1 MSLQSDRDL
10 PQVGFDDARARA
22 AIGERN
28 RIREAAKLPA
38 LSVKEQLQR
47 MKAAYDQN
55 RFEEFMRSP
64 LREMVQQ
71 RLLDRMRRPEA
82 IQSGYLLAFCRAVA
96 ISSM

>member
-1 MSLQSDRDL
+1 MSFRSDQRA
-10 PQVGFDDARARA
+10 PQVRFDDAWARA
-22 AIGERN
+22 EVWDRN

-38 LSVKEQLQR
+38 LSVEEQLQR